1 MGKLQDFFRY
11 FENTG
16 DGVFA
21 VDGSQRIVFWSQTAQ
36 DLLGYTPEKVQG
48 RCCYELLGG
57 RDLGDEPYC
66 SVHCELCEWANLG
79 QPIHARDL
87 RVKNGQGKFVWI
99 DISSIVIH
107 DFSRR
112 KSYGAIVHLFRM
124 IKEHGENVPPL
135 KIRLL
140 GPVMVQR
147 TDGSPVDGD
156 FQRRAKVRALFSLL
170 ALHRSHG
177 LHRNDLLTTLWPN
190 MNRNTGLHNLNTSI
204 FNLRRSLEPA
214 LNHGPE
220 SKYIKIRGERYF
232 LAGGRTNW
240 LDVEKF
246 ESSLAA
252 ARRGIAAPKKI
263 RLYRHA
269 IALYR
274 GDFLADLDAYL
285 LDCWTER
292 WRYEQ
297 LYLEALH
304 GLGDELANQGRDD
317 EATNLYLKVL
327 AVDACHENVV
337 QALMQLMLKNGKRI
351 RAVSAYQKFKESL
364 YQNLGTRPSSE
375 TEQLAEKARLLHD

>member
-1 MGKLQDFFRY
+1 MIKLENFLQY

-21 VDGSQRIVFWSQTAQ
+21 IDSSQRIIFWSQTAQ

-66 SVHCELCEWANLG
+66 SVHCELCELANLG
-79 QPIHARDL
+79 QLIHARDL
-87 RVKNGQGKFVWI
+87 RVKNGQGKFFWI
-99 DISSIVIH
+99 NISSIAIP
-107 DFSRR
+107 DFSKR
-112 KSYGAIVHLFRM
+112 KSYVAIVHFFRV
-124 IKEHGENVPPL
+124 IKEHGEIVPPL

-147 TDGSPVDGD
+147 ADGSPVDGD

-177 LHRNDLLTTLWPN
+177 VHRNDLLLTLWPD
-190 MNRNTGLHNLNTSI
+190 MDRNTGLHNLNTCVYS
-204 FNLRRSLEPA
+204 LRRCLEPD
-214 LNHGPE
+214 LNRGSD
-220 SKYIKIRGERYF
+220 SKYIRIWGERYF

-252 ARRGIAAPKKI
+252 ARREIAAYKKI

-292 WRYEQ
+292 WRYKQ

-304 GLGDELANQGRDD
+304 GLGDEFVNQGRDD
-317 EATNLYLKVL
+317 EATDLYLKIFAL
-327 AVDACHENVV
+327 DACRESAV
-337 QALMQLMLKNGKRI
+337 QALMLLLLKNGKRV
-351 RAVSAYQKFKESL
+351 RALSTYQKFKKSL
-364 YQNLGTRPSSE
+364 YQNLGTRPTSE
-375 TEQLAEKARLLHD
+375 TEQLAEKARLHG